1 MIGDQVT
8 DKNTREEEL
17 WASRGHLL
25 DQFFSMHGF

>member
-8 DKNTREEEL
+8 DKNTREGEL
-17 WASRGHLL
+17 WSLRGHLL